1 MPLNSNPSTIQ
12 SNHRKT
18 AHALNQNATA
28 FVDHHGL
35 NHCGF
40 LTLTFKNRLWPIP
53 AAKCLAKAIRF
64 FPDYFDD
71 WIWTMGLG
79 NNFRIH
85 YHALLQCR
93 FDLHAGIDLTAYQR
107 MRDVN
112 DGISG
117 PGEHPDASPADRL
130 RNLRCQLCNADLRRL
145 RGELYPRLRKVGF
158 GQQINLSP
166 ILSSGPA
173 VASYLRENY
182 LETVRG
188 RNASFSG
195 QRLTGYKRGGYRV
208 LSLPFAWTSQ
218 SQRRLAY
225 RTIGEVLGVTD
236 YEGMK
241 ENFGPKWG
249 YLANLLI
256 HDLESHYGENPRRW
270 PQSEIVRLAEDRMPR
285 LIPAN
290 ESPHDADVTAAV
302 LPVAA

>member
-1 MPLNSNPSTIQ
+1 MSLNSIQ

-18 AHALNQNATA
+18 AYALNQNAAA
-28 FVDHHGL
+28 FVAHHGIT
-35 NHCGF
+35 HCGF
-40 LTLTFKNRLWPIP
+40 LSLTFKNRPWPIP

-79 NNFRIH
+79 QNFRIH
-85 YHALLQCR
+85 YHALVQCR
-93 FDLHAGIDLTAYQR
+93 FDLHAGLDLTAYQR
-107 MRDVN
+107 MLDVN
-112 DGISG
+112 DGISS
-117 PGEHPDASPADRL
+117 PGENPEASPAERL
-130 RNLRCQLCNADLRRL
+130 RALRHVLTNPALSSL

-173 VASYLRENY
+173 IANYLRENY
-182 LETVRG
+182 LETVLG
-188 RNASFSG
+188 RNASFGG
-195 QRLTGYKRGGYRV
+195 QRLTGYKRGGHRV

-225 RTIGEVLGVTD
+225 RLIGQALGVTE
-236 YEGMK
+236 YKYMK
-241 ENFGPKWG
+241 VNFGSKWG

-270 PQSEIVRLAEDRMPR
+270 PQSEIVRLADDRMPR

-290 ESPHDADVTAAV
+290 EYPHDADVTAAV